1 MNAILMLVVMTV
13 DDRILPR
20 RQLLSETEGTATRKQ

>member
-1 MNAILMLVVMTV
+1 MKAILMLVVMTV

-20 RQLLSETEGTATRKQ
+20 RKLLSETEGKATRKW